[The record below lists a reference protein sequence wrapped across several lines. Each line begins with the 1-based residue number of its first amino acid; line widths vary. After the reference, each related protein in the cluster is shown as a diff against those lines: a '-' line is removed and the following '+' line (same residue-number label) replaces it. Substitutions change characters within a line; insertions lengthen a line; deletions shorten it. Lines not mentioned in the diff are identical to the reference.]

1 MRKYEVLYIIAPS
14 VDEDGVKQT
23 VERYNNVLTNSGAEI
38 EKVDEKGK
46 RRLAYEID
54 DLKDGYYVVVY
65 IKAGPDATNEFER
78 LVKMDDN
85 IIRHLVV
92 RDDD

>member
-1 MRKYEVLYIIAPS
+1 MRNYEVLYIIAPS
-14 VDEDGVKQT
+14 VDENGIKEM
-23 VERYNNVLTNSGAEI
+23 VERYNNVLTNQGAEI
-38 EKVDEKGK
+38 EKVDEMGK

-65 IKAGPDATNEFER
+65 IKAEPGATDEFER

-85 IIRHLVV
+85 VIRHLVV
-92 RDDD
+92 KNED

>member
-23 VERYNNVLTNSGAEI
+23 IERYNNVLTSSGAEI

-65 IKAGPDATNEFER
+65 IKAEPDTTNEFER

>member
-14 VDEDGVKQT
+14 VDENGVKEMI
-23 VERYNNVLTNSGAEI
+23 ERYNNVLTNQGAEI
-38 EKVDEKGK
+38 EKVDEMGK

-65 IKAGPDATNEFER
+65 IKTEPGATDEFER

-85 IIRHLVV
+85 VIRHLVV
-92 RDDD
+92 KNED